1 MARDRVNRWL
11 KSVHAWLLPPVCVL
25 CAARGDDGRDLCA
38 ACHVS
43 LPYTT
48 TACVRC
54 ALPLPSGSEG
64 QECGECQRHTPDY
77 ERGYSLLRYEPPAD
91 QLIQRLKFKA
101 RLPLARLLGELMAEQ
116 LARRRSHAW
125 PECIIPVPLHR
136 TRLRERGFNQALEIA
151 RPLARRLNIPLD
163 YRSCTRVRHTT
174 VQSLL
179 PAAARHKNIKGA
191 FQVARP
197 IKARHVALV
206 DDVMTTGHTLRE
218 CAATLRKSGIEQI
231 EVWVVAR
238 VALRG

>member
-1 MARDRVNRWL
+1 VNNWL

-25 CAARGDDGRDLCA
+25 CAARGEGRDLCP
-38 ACHVS
+38 ACHAS

-48 TACVRC
+48 TACKRR
-54 ALPLPSGSEG
+54 ALPLPASGAG
-64 QECGECQRHTPDY
+64 QECGECQRHPPDY
-77 ERGYSLLRYEPPAD
+77 DRGYSLLRYEPPAD
-91 QLIQRLKFKA
+91 QLIQRLKFNA

-116 LARRRSHAW
+116 LARRTQTW

-151 RPLARRLNIPLD
+151 RPLARRLHIPLD
-163 YRSCTRVRHTT
+163 YRSCTRVRHTA

-191 FQVARP
+191 FQVTRP
-197 IKARHVALV
+197 LTVRHVALV

-218 CAATLRKSGIEQI
+218 CAATLRKAGVEQI

-238 VALRG
+238 AAARG